1 MTEDEIRTVKDLST
15 GLGKFTLYF
24 PKETVTRKMHELI
37 FDVPRF
43 LAQHKILG
51 YLSEEE
57 GKSLQCSINKQL
69 RQYQNVRDQSDK
81 LQLIVTNEE
90 LLSTADRSLAHVTP
104 MPKCDRCKCNPTK
117 LF

>member
-1 MTEDEIRTVKDLST
+1 
-15 GLGKFTLYF
+15 
-24 PKETVTRKMHELI
+24 MHELI

-51 YLSEEE
+51 DLSEEE

-90 LLSTADRSLAHVTP
+90 LLSTADRSLAHITP
-104 MPKCDRCKCNPTK
+104 MPKCDRCNVFLRMGTCPQCKKAVNNPTK